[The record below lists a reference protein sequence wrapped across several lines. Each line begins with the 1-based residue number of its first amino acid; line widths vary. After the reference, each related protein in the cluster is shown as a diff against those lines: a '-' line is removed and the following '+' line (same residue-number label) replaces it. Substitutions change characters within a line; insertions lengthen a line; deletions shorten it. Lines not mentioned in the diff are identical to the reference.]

1 MFSVGRDK
9 TLALDA
15 DGGVGKE
22 NVSAADGGGR
32 PDEGTTSLVCDRLPA
47 VITPPLVGEWSIV
60 MSMSSLCLSVCLS
73 ASISLEIHAQP
84 SPKFLCL
91 LLMAETHYT
100 SGSIVIR
107 YILLVLWMMNIY
119 TFWAIWRHVKT
130 VVASDVTVS
139 SCTGYCPCCV
149 ILVASCPRRQQA
161 PRLDESIMRGVLT
174 DRGWSLLCTIAFLCL
189 NPPLCLFALACFLL
203 VIIRAA
209 GNHNHCEYCDFGCV
223 S

>member
-1 MFSVGRDK
+1 MQNLRPSDDTVIFQRPSCGTKIAVAS
-9 TLALDA
+9 LFIA
-15 DGGVGKE
+15 GKAP
-22 NVSAADGGGR
+22 V
-32 PDEGTTSLVCDRLPA
+32 
-47 VITPPLVGEWSIV
+47 
-60 MSMSSLCLSVCLS
+60 
-73 ASISLEIHAQP
+73 
-84 SPKFLCL
+84 
-91 LLMAETHYT
+91 
-100 SGSIVIR
+100 
-107 YILLVLWMMNIY
+107 
-119 TFWAIWRHVKT
+119 VKT

-174 DRGWSLLCTIAFLCL
+174 DRGWSLQCTIAFLCL

-203 VIIRAA
+203 IIIRAA